1 MKKRIVI
8 VCHQIP
14 KLNHA
19 SSTINILK
27 REWELSGFEVGTVL
41 GIRHDITGDVA
52 INHVDLT
59 VTPDP
64 YLDYLKK
71 YPIVINGKVRSISKT
86 SFSKQLLKPDDDHE
100 GKVIIKTNNNCG
112 GASELKLA
120 GRKTW
125 FINRITRNISWARSI
140 SLESANYP
148 ILESIRSVPS
158 GVWENE
164 HLIVEKFLPEQD
176 NEGNYRLRAWSFLG
190 DRSLHV
196 LTTSNYPVVKGHNI
210 LKREILAGKV
220 PDELIS
226 YRKQMGIDY
235 GRFDY
240 AIVDG
245 RVVLY
250 DINRTPTTSSK
261 AALLYFH
268 KLKEMAAG
276 IHDFLS

>member
-1 MKKRIVI
+1 M
-8 VCHQIP
+8 
-14 KLNHA
+14 
-19 SSTINILK
+19 
-27 REWELSGFEVGTVL
+27 
-41 GIRHDITGDVA
+41 TGDIA

-100 GKVIIKTNNNCG
+100 GKVIIKTNDNCG

-120 GRKTW
+120 GRKSW
-125 FINRITRNISWARSI
+125 FINRIAGNISWAKCIFLKS
-140 SLESANYP
+140 ENYP
-148 ILESIRSVPS
+148 ILESIRSVPG
-158 GVWENE
+158 GVWENK
-164 HLIVEKFLPEQD
+164 HLIVEKFLPERD

-196 LTTSNYPVVKGHNI
+196 LTTSNCPVVKGHSI
-210 LKREILAGKV
+210 FKREILTDNV

-226 YRKQMGIDY
+226 CRKQMGIDY

-245 RVVLY
+245 RVVL
-250 DINRTPTTSSK
+250 
-261 AALLYFH
+261 L
-268 KLKEMAAG
+268 
-276 IHDFLS
+276 